1 MVFLF
6 SIVPLLTL
14 RLILLSV
21 IGEILKKGRCQIG
34 WFYSERAQERA
45 VTYQYAPV
53 PLRRGMTLQRTRS
66 SFGEA
71 EDPTRYSLI
80 FEFAGTGQ
88 KKLATRRCSRG
99 RRSRRS
105 LQGTRTTTRQVGS
118 ARDVQDEILIFA
130 ALAHSGVDEVPL
142 GVGVVG
148 LVVAAT
154 KVNRLRCLEVD
165 ACWHILDLH
174 LRSIGFLALLEIQL
188 ELGIAV
194 ADNVVGVGAD
204 EVRHLGGLE
213 GVELGAGLW
222 WWLGW

>member
-6 SIVPLLTL
+6 FISPDLTL
-14 RLILLSV
+14 KLRFLSV
-21 IGEILKKGRCQIG
+21 IGAILDAHVRPERKGSHGEETC
-34 WFYSERAQERA
+34 
-45 VTYQYAPV
+45 QYAPV
-53 PLRRGMTLQRTRS
+53 PLRRGMTLQRTLS

-71 EDPTRYSLI
+71 EDPTKYSSDLL
-80 FEFAGTGQ
+80 FSRMGQAKSAFVRAVLCEFV
-88 KKLATRRCSRG
+88 G
-99 RRSRRS
+99 RI
-105 LQGTRTTTRQVGS
+105 RTTAGQVGS
-118 ARDVQDEILIFA
+118 ARDVQDEVLVFA

-213 GVELGAGLW
+213 RGRV
-222 WWLGW
+222 

>member
-1 MVFLF
+1 MSDCFCL
-6 SIVPLLTL
+6 
-14 RLILLSV
+14 
-21 IGEILKKGRCQIG
+21 
-34 WFYSERAQERA
+34 ERATNEL
-45 VTYQYAPV
+45 TYQYAPV
-53 PLRRGMTLQRTRS
+53 PLRRGMTLQRTLS

-80 FEFAGTGQ
+80 FEFAVTG
-88 KKLATRRCSRG
+88 KKKSATRRCLRRRRGGGGRG
-99 RRSRRS
+99 RRRGRR
-105 LQGTRTTTRQVGS
+105 QIRTTTRQVGS

-130 ALAHSGVDEVPL
+130 ALAHSGGDEVPL

-154 KVNRLRCLEVD
+154 KANRLRCLEVD
-165 ACWHILDLH
+165 ACWHILYLH
-174 LRSIGFLALLEIQL
+174 LRSIGFLALHEIQL